1 MLVAIVTVEQKSIWK
16 KAGAVFA
23 CMILIFMGYQSGRQQ
38 YRFLKSQNEG
48 MEQYMQGLVELY
60 DYVDSHPECNYLMD
74 SFSFSY
80 YMGRY
85 WIIDLT
91 DLIITWYQVRGFPIV
106 RS

>member
-1 MLVAIVTVEQKSIWK
+1 MPDRVILPLYFGEAAIYLTVMLVAIVTVEQKSIWK

-60 DYVDSHPECNYLMD
+60 DSRMQLSD
-74 SFSFSY
+74 
-80 YMGRY
+80 
-85 WIIDLT
+85 
-91 DLIITWYQVRGFPIV
+91 GFFFVQLLYGGGIG
-106 RS
+106 